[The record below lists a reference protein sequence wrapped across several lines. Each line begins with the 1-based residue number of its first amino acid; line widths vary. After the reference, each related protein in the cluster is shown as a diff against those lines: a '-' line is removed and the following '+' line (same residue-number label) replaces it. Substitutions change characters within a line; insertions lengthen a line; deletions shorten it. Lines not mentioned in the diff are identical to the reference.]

1 MFKTWVTEELGIEY
15 PIIQGAMHWL
25 SRAELVAAV
34 SNAGGLGI
42 ITAASFSSTEE
53 LREEIRKT
61 KTLTDKPFAVNFT
74 IMPTRRP
81 IVWEDY
87 FNAALEEGVKII
99 ETSGRSPDPYMEFLK
114 SAKVKLLHKVARIR
128 DALTAQR
135 LGVDAVTIAGYESGG
150 HPGIEDV
157 GSMVLLP
164 KAVDSLKIPVI
175 AAGGF
180 ADGRGLVAA
189 LALGAEGVTMGTR
202 FLASQECWIHP
213 GIKELLLQSKVTD
226 TIMVERSIRNASRV
240 IKTDFS
246 QKVLEI
252 EEKGATLE
260 ELLPWLDGLRIKK
273 CYASGDTSDSL
284 IHCGQV
290 VGLIDEIPTVKEII
304 DGIMR
309 EAREV
314 VGRLGG

>member
-1 MFKTWVTEELGIEY
+1 V
-15 PIIQGAMHWL
+15 
-25 SRAELVAAV
+25 
-34 SNAGGLGI
+34 
-42 ITAASFSSTEE
+42 
-53 LREEIRKT
+53 
-61 KTLTDKPFAVNFT
+61 
-74 IMPTRRP
+74 
-81 IVWEDY
+81 
-87 FNAALEEGVKII
+87 
-99 ETSGRSPDPYMEFLK
+99 
-114 SAKVKLLHKVARIR
+114 
-128 DALTAQR
+128 
-135 LGVDAVTIAGYESGG
+135 AGYESGG

-180 ADGRGLVAA
+180 VDGRGLVAA

-202 FLASQECWIHP
+202 FLASQECSLHP
-213 GIKELLLQSKVTD
+213 RIRELLLKTRENE
-226 TIMVERSIRNASRV
+226 TIMLERSIRNASRV

-273 CYASGDTSDSL
+273 SYQSGDIDDAI
-284 IHCGQV
+284 IHCGQA

-304 DGIMR
+304 DGIISQ
-309 EAREV
+309 AREV
-314 VGRLGG
+314 MGRLRGISLKGYSSQ